1 MLKIKTFTFN
11 MFGVNT
17 YIVWNPDTREAAIID
32 PGMINE
38 DEQLALDRFIKNN
51 DLTVKQLINT
61 HMHVDHIFGDIY
73 VKNKYGVDVQACPD
87 DSFLGER
94 AAAQCRMFGLPES
107 ISMVTIDHKLQHGD
121 TIEIGGEKVEV
132 LGVPGHSPGSIVL
145 YFPQSKWAITGDVIF
160 KSSIGRTDL
169 VGGNHHQLI
178 DGIRHKVLTLP
189 GDTIVYPGHGDPTT
203 IDREERHNP
212 FV

>member
-1 MLKIKTFTFN
+1 
-11 MFGVNT
+11 
-17 YIVWNPDTREAAIID
+17 
-32 PGMINE
+32 
-38 DEQLALDRFIKNN
+38 
-51 DLTVKQLINT
+51 
-61 HMHVDHIFGDIY
+61 MHVDHIFGDIY
-73 VKNKYGVDVQACPD
+73 VKNKYGVDVKACPD

-132 LGVPGHSPGSIVL
+132 LGVPGHSPGSVVL

-178 DGIRHKVLTLP
+178 DGIRNKVLTLP

>member
-51 DLTVKQLINT
+51 NLTVKQLINT

-73 VKNKYGVDVQACPD
+73 VKNKYGVDVKHAPTTHSSENVPQHNVACSACPK
-87 DSFLGER
+87 
-94 AAAQCRMFGLPES
+94 A
-107 ISMVTIDHKLQHGD
+107 
-121 TIEIGGEKVEV
+121 
-132 LGVPGHSPGSIVL
+132 
-145 YFPQSKWAITGDVIF
+145 
-160 KSSIGRTDL
+160 
-169 VGGNHHQLI
+169 
-178 DGIRHKVLTLP
+178 
-189 GDTIVYPGHGDPTT
+189 YPW
-203 IDREERHNP
+203 
-212 FV
+212 

>member
-1 MLKIKTFTFN
+1 
-11 MFGVNT
+11 
-17 YIVWNPDTREAAIID
+17 
-32 PGMINE
+32 
-38 DEQLALDRFIKNN
+38 
-51 DLTVKQLINT
+51 
-61 HMHVDHIFGDIY
+61 
-73 VKNKYGVDVQACPD
+73 
-87 DSFLGER
+87 
-94 AAAQCRMFGLPES
+94 
-107 ISMVTIDHKLQHGD
+107 
-121 TIEIGGEKVEV
+121 
-132 LGVPGHSPGSIVL
+132 SPGSIVL

-178 DGIRHKVLTLP
+178 DGIRNKVLTLP

>member
-61 HMHVDHIFGDIY
+61 HMHVDHIFG
-73 VKNKYGVDVQACPD
+73 Q
-87 DSFLGER
+87 SFLK
-94 AAAQCRMFGLPES
+94 GLRCW
-107 ISMVTIDHKLQHGD
+107 ISSSFLLLKMQTC
-121 TIEIGGEKVEV
+121 TARW
-132 LGVPGHSPGSIVL
+132 
-145 YFPQSKWAITGDVIF
+145 YFPCGSLSALRCVSPVF
-160 KSSIGRTDL
+160 SLS
-169 VGGNHHQLI
+169 
-178 DGIRHKVLTLP
+178 
-189 GDTIVYPGHGDPTT
+189 
-203 IDREERHNP
+203 